1 MREINPHLLFFL
13 SLEIMRVK
21 IFEGR
26 KGSGDGLMPQ
36 VKQSLEKS
44 RSFERSHN
52 VEDRRIVTD

>member
-1 MREINPHLLFFL
+1 
-13 SLEIMRVK
+13 MRVK

-44 RSFERSHN
+44 RTFERSHN
-52 VEDRRIVTD
+52 VEDRGIVTG